1 MSERRFETARYYGKA
16 EESASLHHQRPVKVR
31 KDRFRR
37 GLAGRVWRG
46 FLAVLL
52 VSVSIWAVW
61 SAVEFGLYNPRFHL
75 ASVEIRGAEFVA
87 QSQLEEKF
95 LADQG
100 KSILRVPLH
109 QRGREIEQLPWVRY
123 AAVGRIFPNRLWVEV
138 QERVPVAFVSIP
150 AGMALVD
157 EEGVILDY
165 PQKASF
171 TFPVVRGISGKDSP
185 ETRRSRMQLFQAVME
200 ELNSGDPPYSEKIS
214 EVDLRDPRDARVVV
228 ADSAGAVLL
237 HLGEE
242 DFLARYRIYLGH
254 IQEWKQKFSSIQSI
268 DLRYGGQVVIN
279 ADPAGESAPSADFGS
294 SAKTSRPKAARPNA
308 ASSEAS
314 L

>member
-1 MSERRFETARYYGKA
+1 MSERRFETARYYGKP
-16 EESASLHHQRPVKVR
+16 EESASLRRQRPVKVR

-52 VSVSIWAVW
+52 VSATVWVVW

-75 ASVEIRGAEFVA
+75 ASIEIHGAEFVA
-87 QSQLEEKF
+87 QSQMEEMF
-95 LADQG
+95 LADRG
-100 KSILRVPLH
+100 KSILRAPLR
-109 QRGREIEQLPWVRY
+109 QRGREIEQLPWVRS

-138 QERVPVAFVSIP
+138 QERVPVAFVWSP

-165 PQKASF
+165 PQKAVF
-171 TFPVVRGISGKDSP
+171 TFPVVRGISGDDSP

-228 ADSAGAVLL
+228 ADSAGAILL
-237 HLGEE
+237 HLGKE

-254 IQEWKQKFSSIQSI
+254 IQEWKQKFPSIQSI

-279 ADPAGESAPSADFGS
+279 ADPARGSAPPADFGS
-294 SAKTSRPKAARPNA
+294 SAEQSRPNA
-308 ASSEAS
+308 SRPNVTPSEAS

>member
-1 MSERRFETARYYGKA
+1 MSERRFETVRDYVKT
-16 EESASLHHQRPVKVR
+16 EETAALRRQRPAKVR

-37 GLAGRVWRG
+37 SLASRVWRG

-52 VSVSIWAVW
+52 VSASLWAVW
-61 SAVEFGLYNPRFHL
+61 SAVDFGLYNPRFHL
-75 ASVEIRGAEFVA
+75 ASVEIHGAEFVA
-87 QSQLEEKF
+87 PSQLEEKF

-100 KSILRVPLH
+100 KSILRAPLR
-109 QRGREIEQLPWVRY
+109 QRTQEIEQIPWVRS
-123 AAVGRIFPNRLWVEV
+123 AIVGRIFPNRLWVEV

-171 TFPVVRGISGKDSP
+171 TFPVVRGISGRDSP
-185 ETRRSRMQLFQAVME
+185 ETRRSRMQLFQALME
-200 ELNSGDPPYSEKIS
+200 ELSSGDPPYSEKIS

-242 DFLARYRIYLGH
+242 DFLARYRVYLGH

-279 ADPAGESAPSADFGS
+279 ADPAGESAPPADFGS
-294 SAKTSRPKAARPNA
+294 STEGSRPNA
-308 ASSEAS
+308 VPSEAS

>member
-1 MSERRFETARYYGKA
+1 MSERRFETARYYGKV
-16 EESASLHHQRPVKVR
+16 EETTSLRRQRPVKVR

-37 GLAGRVWRG
+37 SLASRVWRG

-52 VSVSIWAVW
+52 VSVSLWAAW

-75 ASVEIRGAEFVA
+75 AAVDIHGAEFVA
-87 QSQLEEKF
+87 PSQLKEKF

-100 KSILRVPLH
+100 KSILRAPLR
-109 QRGREIEQLPWVRY
+109 QRTQEVERIPWVRS
-123 AAVGRIFPNRLWVEV
+123 ATVGRIFPNRLWVEV

-171 TFPVVRGISGKDSP
+171 TFPVVQGISGRDSP

-200 ELNSGDPPYSEKIS
+200 ELNNGDPPYSEKIS

-242 DFLARYRIYLGH
+242 DFLARFRVYLGH

-279 ADPAGESAPSADFGS
+279 ADPARESARPADFGS
-294 SAKTSRPKAARPNA
+294 SSKASRPNA
-308 ASSEAS
+308 TPSEAS

>member
-1 MSERRFETARYYGKA
+1 MSERRFETARYYGDV
-16 EESASLHHQRPVKVR
+16 EESASLRRQRPVKVR

-46 FLAVLL
+46 VLAVLL

-61 SAVEFGLYNPRFHL
+61 SAVEFGLTNPRFHL
-75 ASVEIRGAEFVA
+75 ASVDIHGAEFVA
-87 QSQLEEKF
+87 PSQLEEKF
-95 LADQG
+95 LADKG
-100 KSILRVPLH
+100 KSILRVPLR
-109 QRGREIEQLPWVRY
+109 QRGREIEQLPWVRS
-123 AAVGRIFPNRLWVEV
+123 AAVGRILPNRLWVEV
-138 QERVPVAFVSIP
+138 QERVPVAFVSSP

-171 TFPVVRGISGKDSP
+171 TFPVVRGISGRDSP

-214 EVDLRDPRDARVVV
+214 EVDLRDPQDARVVV
-228 ADSAGAVLL
+228 ADSDGAVLL
-237 HLGEE
+237 HLGGE
-242 DFLARYRIYLGH
+242 DFLARYRVYLGH

-279 ADPAGESAPSADFGS
+279 ADPARESAPPADFGS
-294 SAKTSRPKAARPNA
+294 AAEASRPNVTP
-308 ASSEAS
+308 SEAS

>member
-1 MSERRFETARYYGKA
+1 MSERRFETARYYGDV
-16 EESASLHHQRPVKVR
+16 EESASLRRQRPVKVR

-46 FLAVLL
+46 VLAVLL

-61 SAVEFGLYNPRFHL
+61 SAVEFGLTNPRFHL
-75 ASVEIRGAEFVA
+75 ASVDIHGAEFVA
-87 QSQLEEKF
+87 PSQLEEKF
-95 LADQG
+95 LADKG
-100 KSILRVPLH
+100 KSILRVPLR
-109 QRGREIEQLPWVRY
+109 QRGREIEQLPWVRS

-138 QERVPVAFVSIP
+138 QERVPVAFVSSP

-157 EEGVILDY
+157 KEGVILDY

-171 TFPVVRGISGKDSP
+171 TFPVVRGIFGRDSS
-185 ETRRSRMQLFQAVME
+185 ETRRSRMQLFQALME
-200 ELNSGDPPYSEKIS
+200 ELSSGDPPYSEKIS

-242 DFLARYRIYLGH
+242 NFLARYRVYLGH

-279 ADPAGESAPSADFGS
+279 ADPAGESAPPADFGS
-294 SAKTSRPKAARPNA
+294 STEDSRPNA
-308 ASSEAS
+308 APSEAS

>member
-1 MSERRFETARYYGKA
+1 MSGRRFDTVRDYSKLEETA
-16 EESASLHHQRPVKVR
+16 SLRRQRPVKVR
-31 KDRFRR
+31 KDRFRQS
-37 GLAGRVWRG
+37 LASRVWRG

-52 VSVSIWAVW
+52 VSASLWAVW

-75 ASVEIRGAEFVA
+75 ASVEIHGAEFVA
-87 QSQLEEKF
+87 PSQLEEKF
-95 LADQG
+95 LKDKG
-100 KSILRVPLH
+100 KSILRAPLR
-109 QRGREIEQLPWVRY
+109 QRTQEIEQIPWVRS
-123 AAVGRIFPNRLWVEV
+123 AVVGRIFPNRLWVEV
-138 QERVPVAFVSIP
+138 QERVPVAFVSGP

-185 ETRRSRMQLFQAVME
+185 ETRRSRMRLFQAVME
-200 ELNSGDPPYSEKIS
+200 ELSSGDPPYSEKIS

-237 HLGEE
+237 HLGKE
-242 DFLARYRIYLGH
+242 DFLARYRVYLGH

-279 ADPAGESAPSADFGS
+279 ANPARESAPPADFGS
-294 SAKTSRPKAARPNA
+294 FAEASRPKPSRPNA
-308 ASSEAS
+308 S

>member
-1 MSERRFETARYYGKA
+1 MSGRRFDTVRDYSKLEETA
-16 EESASLHHQRPVKVR
+16 SLRRQRPVKVR
-31 KDRFRR
+31 KDRFRQS
-37 GLAGRVWRG
+37 LASRVWRG

-52 VSVSIWAVW
+52 VSASLWAVW

-75 ASVEIRGAEFVA
+75 ASVEIHGAEFVA
-87 QSQLEEKF
+87 PSQLEEKF
-95 LADQG
+95 LKDKG
-100 KSILRVPLH
+100 KSILRAPLR
-109 QRGREIEQLPWVRY
+109 QRTQEIEQIPWVRS
-123 AAVGRIFPNRLWVEV
+123 AVVGRIFPNRLWVEV
-138 QERVPVAFVSIP
+138 QERVPVAFVSGP

-171 TFPVVRGISGKDSP
+171 TFPVVRGISSQDSP
-185 ETRRSRMQLFQAVME
+185 ETRRSRMQLFQALMA

-237 HLGEE
+237 HLGKE
-242 DFLARYRIYLGH
+242 DFLARYRVYLGH

-279 ADPAGESAPSADFGS
+279 ANPARESAPPADFGS
-294 SAKTSRPKAARPNA
+294 FAEASRPKPSRPNA
-308 ASSEAS
+308 S